1 MVKGVGRTR
10 YASMIKTSRNHR
22 SSRSRAA
29 ERRGA
34 ALMFCMFLIFMVAL
48 LVISVMDATML
59 DLASLRNSIDYERAL
74 YLANAGVHAVAAEL
88 EGDAN
93 WRGVITDGSYPADD
107 TYTAT
112 AVDGA
117 GGTVDVTARGV
128 SGSITRTV
136 VANFQL

>member
-1 MVKGVGRTR
+1 MLENVTNRRRLPK
-10 YASMIKTSRNHR
+10 
-22 SSRSRAA
+22 RAVQ
-29 ERRGA
+29 RRGA

-59 DLASLRNSIDYERAL
+59 DLTGLRNSMDYERAL

-88 EGDAN
+88 EADAN

-107 TYTAT
+107 TYTAA